1 MARACHSGSELW
13 HSTVL
18 KFHFYRNGGS
28 KKQAC
33 ISPCVFLSHQLPR
46 KKRSTCF
53 LLISLKNIFY
63 TLDSRTT
70 EEAKKIKSP
79 GIFNL
84 SLSAARNE
92 GKKLLRNSMS
102 FLSKSTQRLVLNILT
117 WVNIYCS
124 LLYIYLLVLLQHL
137 CMQQPWRY

>member
-1 MARACHSGSELW
+1 MARACHRGQGCD
-13 HSTVL
+13 TVRYSNFIFTEMVVP
-18 KFHFYRNGGS
+18 KNKPVSRHVSSYHINCRG
-28 KKQAC
+28 
-33 ISPCVFLSHQLPR
+33 

-53 LLISLKNIFY
+53 PLISLKNIFY

-102 FLSKSTQRLVLNILT
+102 FLSKSTHRLVLNILT